1 MMQRIYR
8 FRLELTSEQCLGYYQ
23 GIIQYV
29 LVQAE
34 SGERVQLRAEHFR
47 PFISHSG
54 LSGRFELTT
63 TQLGKFVALK
73 KIN

>member
-1 MMQRIYR
+1 MQRTYR

-23 GIIQYV
+23 GIIRYV

-34 SGERVQLRAEHFR
+34 SGEKVQLSANHFR
-47 PFISHSG
+47 AFISHTG

-63 TQLGKFVALK
+63 TQTGKFISLK

>member
-1 MMQRIYR
+1 MQRVYR

-23 GIIQYV
+23 GIIRYI

-34 SGERVQLRAEHFR
+34 SGERVQISADHFR
-47 PFISHSG
+47 QFISHSG

-63 TQLGKFVALK
+63 TEMGKFMALK

>member
-1 MMQRIYR
+1 MQRIYR
-8 FRLELTSEQCLGYYQ
+8 FRLELSPEQCLGYYQ

-34 SGERVQLRAEHFR
+34 SGERVQLRAENFR
-47 PFISHSG
+47 AFITHNG
-54 LSGRFELTT
+54 LSGSFELTT
-63 TQLGKFVALK
+63 TEQGKFIALK

>member
-1 MMQRIYR
+1 MQRTYR

-23 GIIQYV
+23 GIIRYV

-34 SGERVQLRAEHFR
+34 SGEKVQLSADHFR
-47 PFISHSG
+47 TFISHAG
-54 LSGRFELTT
+54 LFGRFELTT
-63 TQLGKFVALK
+63 TQTGKFISLK

>member
-1 MMQRIYR
+1 MQRVYR
-8 FRLELTSEQCLGYYQ
+8 FRLELTSAQCLGYYQ
-23 GIIQYV
+23 GIIRYV
-29 LVQAE
+29 LVQADT
-34 SGERVQLRAEHFR
+34 GERVQISADHFR

-63 TQLGKFVALK
+63 TAIGKFVALK

>member
-1 MMQRIYR
+1 
-8 FRLELTSEQCLGYYQ
+8 
-23 GIIQYV
+23 V

-47 PFISHSG
+47 PFIHHSG

-63 TQLGKFVALK
+63 TQFGKFVALK

>member
-1 MMQRIYR
+1 MQRVYR
-8 FRLELTSEQCLGYYQ
+8 FRLELTSLQCLGYYQ
-23 GIIQYV
+23 GIIRYV

-34 SGERVQLRAEHFR
+34 TGERVQLLADHFR
-47 PFISHSG
+47 PFITHSG

-63 TQLGKFVALK
+63 TTIGKFVALK

>member
-1 MMQRIYR
+1 MQRIYR

-23 GIIQYV
+23 GIIRYV

-34 SGERVQLRAEHFR
+34 SGERVQLGAQHFR
-47 PFISHSG
+47 AFISHAG

-63 TQLGKFVALK
+63 SQSGKFVSLK

>member
-1 MMQRIYR
+1 MQRIYR
-8 FRLELTSEQCLGYYQ
+8 FRLELSTEQCLGYYQ

-47 PFISHSG
+47 AFFSHHG
-54 LSGRFELTT
+54 LSGHFELTT
-63 TQLGKFVALK
+63 TQQGKFVALK
-73 KIN
+73 KLN

>member
-1 MMQRIYR
+1 MQRLYR

-23 GIIQYV
+23 GIVRYV

-34 SGERVQLRAEHFR
+34 SGEKVQLRAEHFR
-47 PFISHSG
+47 SFISHAG
-54 LSGRFELTT
+54 LSGRFELITT
-63 TQLGKFVALK
+63 PSGKFISLK

>member
-1 MMQRIYR
+1 MQQLYR

-23 GIIQYV
+23 GIVRYV

-47 PFISHSG
+47 PFISHAG
-54 LSGRFELTT
+54 LSGRFELMTT
-63 TQLGKFVALK
+63 ATGKFVSLK

>member
-1 MMQRIYR
+1 MQRVYR

-23 GIIQYV
+23 GIIRYI

-34 SGERVQLRAEHFR
+34 SGERVQISADHFR

-63 TQLGKFVALK
+63 TEMGKFMALK